1 MRYTIQMKLPKKVLI
16 GFLALLILIV
26 GCVLILKSMPFIKKS
41 VIRADGAAVITQIR
55 KLNRL
60 ETAQFTIETIIEAG
74 EKDERFGGILFGDKL
89 LLIANG
95 QVVGG
100 VDLTTMTEQDIVID
114 DSNLSVTL
122 PAPEIFSVSLDN
134 TKTRVYDRQQGL
146 LSRSD
151 KDLERE
157 ARRAAED
164 KVRSAACEGGILQE
178 AGTNAKQQLEALF
191 STLGFTSVSVTVPVG
206 EC

>member
-1 MRYTIQMKLPKKVLI
+1 MKIPQKIRIRVPV
-16 GFLALLILIV
+16 ALILIV
-26 GCVLILKSMPFIKKS
+26 GSVFVLTSIPLIKKS

-74 EKDERFGGILFGDKL
+74 AKDERFGGILFGDKL

-95 QVVGG
+95 QVVAG
-100 VDLTTMTEQDIVID
+100 VDLTTMTEQDVVID
-114 DSNLSVTL
+114 DSNLSITL

-164 KVRSAACEGGILQE
+164 KVRSAACKGGILQE
-178 AGTNAKQQLEALF
+178 AATNAKQQLEALF
-191 STLGFTSVSVTVPVG
+191 SILGFTSVSVTVPVG

>member
-1 MRYTIQMKLPKKVLI
+1 MKLPKKVLI